1 MSDDY
6 AGTPRVFIA
15 RHGETAWS
23 KLGLYTGSSSISL
36 LPEGENQVST
46 IAKAF
51 VGAGKLLDPSSL
63 ARAFVS
69 PLNRAKQT
77 FGLLLPRDALS
88 EERISYTKDLMEWDY
103 GDYEGKTRDEVLKM
117 RADTGLPAYPEWS
130 VWRDGCEGGE
140 YVLAFARSLCCGY
153 WLSLTLFSTHRSK
166 DQITE
171 RLDRIIKEIRDIQ
184 CPLMNGGEPAD
195 VLLVAHGLILR
206 CLAKRWVGYEIDAN
220 VRMQLRPGALAVLSY
235 DAKDI
240 NKPCLDL
247 GLALPPA

>member
-46 IAKAF
+46 TAKAF

-140 YVLAFARSLCCGY
+140 
-153 WLSLTLFSTHRSK
+153 SK